1 MNYAEIFGAL
11 SGFLY
16 VVLEIKQNKYMWIVG
31 GISAL
36 VYTIIFLNS
45 ALFASMG
52 LQMWYVG
59 ASLYGWIMWRRQS
72 KSVGSEEPMIMRLS
86 RRKVVNSTVIALLG
100 FFLLWYILENFSSD
114 PMPCLDALMASLS
127 MLATY
132 WVANRFI
139 QHWILWIV
147 VDLLAAYIYLSQ
159 GLYATVVLY
168 IVFTVSA
175 IVGFFEWRK
184 YKEVL
189 D

>member
-11 SGFLY
+11 TGFLY
-16 VVLEIKQNKYMWIVG
+16 VFLEIKQNKYMWIVG

-36 VYTIIFLNS
+36 VYTVIFLNS

-52 LQMWYVG
+52 LQVWYVG
-59 ASLYGWIMWRRQS
+59 ASLYGWVMWSNQS
-72 KSVGSEEPMIMRLS
+72 QESGIQEPMVMKLNKEKALYSSI
-86 RRKVVNSTVIALLG
+86 IALLG
-100 FFLLWYILENFSSD
+100 FFILWFVLAKYSTD
-114 PMPCLDALMASLS
+114 PMPVIDAFIASLS

-147 VDLLAAYIYLSQ
+147 TDLFAVYMYLSQ
-159 GLYATVVLY
+159 GLYATVFLY
-168 IVFTVSA
+168 IAYTIAAVA
-175 IVGFFEWRK
+175 GLYHWRK
-184 YKEVL
+184 FRKVL

>member
-16 VVLEIKQNKYMWIVG
+16 VILEIKQNKYMWIVG
-31 GISAL
+31 GVSAL

-72 KSVGSEEPMIMRLS
+72 KSVGSEEPMTMRLS
-86 RRKVVNSTVIALLG
+86 KRKAIYSSIVALFS
-100 FFLLWYILENFSSD
+100 FFILWYILAEFSSD
-114 PMPCLDALMASLS
+114 PMPLLDAFIASIS

-139 QHWILWIV
+139 EHWILWIV
-147 VDLLAAYIYLSQ
+147 VDILAVYMYLSQ
-159 GLYATVVLY
+159 GLYATVLLY
-168 IVFTVSA
+168 MAYTVSA
-175 IVGFFEWRK
+175 IVGLYHWRK

>member
-72 KSVGSEEPMIMRLS
+72 ESAGSEEPMTMQMS
-86 RRKVVNSTVIALLG
+86 RRKIIFSSVVAFLG
-100 FFLLWYILENFSSD
+100 FFLLWYILAEFSSD
-114 PMPCLDALMASLS
+114 PMPFLDAFIASVS

-147 VDLLAAYIYLSQ
+147 VDLLAAYMYLSQ
-159 GLYATVVLY
+159 GLYATVFLY
-168 IVFTVSA
+168 AVYTVSA
-175 IVGFFEWRK
+175 IVGLYHWRK